1 MCRENCK
8 YALDERFHGHFCP
21 RRKPAKSCHPAS
33 HVVCGS
39 SLQSMIV
46 IQSISIASQWDCS
59 GTAPM
64 WTQSR
69 TPGRRQWGR
78 RATLWGRERTRGSH
92 LCHYSLLW
100 HHHYWKEH
108 HQLVWYPARWSFSFT
123 LGPLHWIS
131 NIQSGFQRTLNYSA
145 VITVLI
151 MY

>member
-1 MCRENCK
+1 MLK
-8 YALDERFHGHFCP
+8 VLDEGVSHSVTPLWCAAVSGRLAVVKVLL
-21 RRKPAKSCHPAS
+21 RWSS

-108 HQLVWYPARWSFSFT
+108 HQLVRYPARWSFSFT

-145 VITVLI
+145 V